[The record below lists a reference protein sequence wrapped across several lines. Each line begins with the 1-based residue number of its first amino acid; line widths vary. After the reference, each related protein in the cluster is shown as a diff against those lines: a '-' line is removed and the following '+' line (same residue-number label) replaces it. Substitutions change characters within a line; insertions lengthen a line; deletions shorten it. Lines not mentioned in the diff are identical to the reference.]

1 MLQIVYI
8 ILCVISIIKCINRKF
23 DLYTIAVLSYIFY
36 TLVCVI
42 GETWITRSSGYYYYA
57 KIDKVTYLCVYA
69 QLFVIN
75 FFPYLIKTK
84 RVRKENAHLLIQKD
98 LGGKVAYEI
107 IFVSSSLVFL
117 YNFFFSIGIKDFF
130 SLTSKSELMNSA
142 NTLFSYAI
150 WGILISF
157 TYGIQS
163 KRKVIFLVSAFI
175 LFILLVMGSR
185 SYLILAI
192 LILLLVKADL
202 VKKTVS
208 ANWKKIVV
216 LVILMFIFMIYKE
229 IYKYIRAM
237 DFEAV
242 ISALENYKT
251 YLSVFTNGETRTTF
265 SLYNFVISEEY
276 RIPFKD
282 SLARI
287 LSVLPFVNNALS
299 TSLPIRFSEIA
310 KNSIFGSTYGLGS
323 SFWAESFSMGSYAF
337 LILATCLWISII
349 KKYHYRITVTNRTA
363 PFWTVFMVYISFY
376 IHRLDWV
383 QMWGAL
389 KSIIVWYIVYRII
402 KMALRRGYV

>member
-1 MLQIVYI
+1 
-8 ILCVISIIKCINRKF
+8 
-23 DLYTIAVLSYIFY
+23 
-36 TLVCVI
+36 
-42 GETWITRSSGYYYYA
+42 
-57 KIDKVTYLCVYA
+57 
-69 QLFVIN
+69 
-75 FFPYLIKTK
+75 
-84 RVRKENAHLLIQKD
+84 
-98 LGGKVAYEI
+98 
-107 IFVSSSLVFL
+107 
-117 YNFFFSIGIKDFF
+117 
-130 SLTSKSELMNSA
+130 MNSA

-163 KRKVIFLVSAFI
+163 KRKGIFLVSAFI

-276 RIPFKD
+276 RIP
-282 SLARI
+282 
-287 LSVLPFVNNALS
+287 
-299 TSLPIRFSEIA
+299 
-310 KNSIFGSTYGLGS
+310 
-323 SFWAESFSMGSYAF
+323 
-337 LILATCLWISII
+337 
-349 KKYHYRITVTNRTA
+349 
-363 PFWTVFMVYISFY
+363 
-376 IHRLDWV
+376 
-383 QMWGAL
+383 
-389 KSIIVWYIVYRII
+389 
-402 KMALRRGYV
+402 

>member
-1 MLQIVYI
+1 
-8 ILCVISIIKCINRKF
+8 
-23 DLYTIAVLSYIFY
+23 
-36 TLVCVI
+36 
-42 GETWITRSSGYYYYA
+42 
-57 KIDKVTYLCVYA
+57 
-69 QLFVIN
+69 
-75 FFPYLIKTK
+75 
-84 RVRKENAHLLIQKD
+84 
-98 LGGKVAYEI
+98 
-107 IFVSSSLVFL
+107 
-117 YNFFFSIGIKDFF
+117 
-130 SLTSKSELMNSA
+130 MNSA

-163 KRKVIFLVSAFI
+163 KRKGIFLVSAFI

-310 KNSIFGSTYGLGS
+310 KNSIFG
-323 SFWAESFSMGSYAF
+323 
-337 LILATCLWISII
+337 
-349 KKYHYRITVTNRTA
+349 
-363 PFWTVFMVYISFY
+363 
-376 IHRLDWV
+376 
-383 QMWGAL
+383 
-389 KSIIVWYIVYRII
+389 
-402 KMALRRGYV
+402 